1 MSFVQTM
8 AEPRLAPP
16 PRPASPHGLATLFK
30 GGVNLLA
37 TLVLVAGIEQA
48 LPHLL
53 AWAVTHGVW
62 QGNGEACRDA
72 GACWVF
78 LRHKAPFILFGIYPE
93 AQMWRP
99 IAVVTVLVALALW
112 TMPRAHWTRSTAVA
126 WIAGLV
132 LVIALM
138 AGGVAGLSPVPVS
151 SWGGL
156 PVTLLLTVLSLS
168 FGFPLGLALA
178 LARRSS
184 LPLIRYCAT
193 GFVEVLRGIPV
204 VTLLFAASFLAP
216 LLLPETIRLENL
228 ARALGVFT
236 LVSGAY
242 LCEVLRGGLQGVAR
256 GQWESAQ
263 ALGLGTRDVL
273 FTVILPQAI
282 RKVLPPLTSTI
293 IVVIKNTSLVMV
305 VGLFDLVSAGRV
317 VLNDPAWPMPYAETY
332 LMVGIVYFV
341 ICYGVARYSLHLEK
355 TLAEDRR

>member
-1 MSFVQTM
+1 MTFVQAMT
-8 AEPRLAPP
+8 EPRLAPTL
-16 PRPASPHGLATLFK
+16 RPASPNGLALLFK

-37 TLVLVAGIEQA
+37 TLVFVAVIAQA

-53 AWAVTHGVW
+53 AWAVMHGVW
-62 QGNGEACRDA
+62 QGNGDACRDA

-78 LRHKAPFILFGIYPE
+78 LRQKGPFILFGIYPE
-93 AQMWRP
+93 TQIWRP
-99 IAVVTVLVALALW
+99 IAVVTVLVGLALW
-112 TMPRAHWTRSTAVA
+112 TMPRAHWTRITAAA
-126 WIAGLV
+126 WAGGLLLV
-132 LVIALM
+132 LALM

-156 PVTLLLTVLSLS
+156 PVTLLLTVLSLA

-184 LPLIRYCAT
+184 LPLIRCCAT
-193 GFVEVLRGIPV
+193 GFVELLRGIPV

-216 LLLPETIRLENL
+216 LLLPDWIRLENL

-236 LVSGAY
+236 LVSAAY
-242 LCEVLRGGLQGVAR
+242 LCEVLRGGLQGVPR
-256 GQWESAQ
+256 SQWESAQ
-263 ALGLGTRDVL
+263 ALGLGKRDVL

-317 VLNDPAWPMPYAETY
+317 ALNDPAWPMPYAETY
-332 LMVGIVYFV
+332 LMVGLIYFA
-341 ICYGVARYSLHLEK
+341 ICYGVTRYSLHLER
-355 TLAEDRR
+355 TLAEDWQ